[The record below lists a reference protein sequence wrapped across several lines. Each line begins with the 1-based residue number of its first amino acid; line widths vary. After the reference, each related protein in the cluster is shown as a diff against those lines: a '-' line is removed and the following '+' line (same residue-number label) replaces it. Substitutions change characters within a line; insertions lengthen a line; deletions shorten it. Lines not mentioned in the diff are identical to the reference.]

1 MDRRVGGY
9 GLFSDFAVVFV
20 RRGIKGKL
28 MRDKKQQ
35 PEIVVLKFGSS
46 VLRTEKDLPRA
57 VHEIYRLWR
66 SGAQVLAVVS
76 AFRNI
81 TNELLKRAEA
91 VSEQPDASALAS
103 LLATGEATASAML
116 CIALGK
122 AGIPAKVLD
131 PAQAGLRTEG
141 EALDADLLAVDV
153 VRLKRELR
161 QAVVVL
167 PGFVGR
173 CEDGYTT
180 VLGRGGSDF
189 TAVFLAT
196 ELDGRCVLVKDVDG
210 LYASDPAIPGAHRLR
225 FAETTYETA
234 LEIGTKLVQPK
245 AVRHAESR
253 SMRFFVTAI
262 GATDE
267 TVVGSHSNRL
277 ADSANS
283 TPLRVALLGCGTVGG
298 GVYQRL
304 AALPDLFTVTGVGT
318 RTASRAQAAGV
329 PEELI
334 TSDLESLVE
343 SDCDVVVE
351 LVGGTTYAATLARAA
366 LRSGHHVVTAN
377 KAMMAVEGEQLLSLA
392 AARGFTLRYSA
403 AVGGALPALERI
415 GRARSDGPIRAF
427 SGVLNG
433 TTNFVLDKLAEGKDF
448 ASAVTAAQ
456 EAGYAEAD
464 PHFDLNGTD
473 AAQKLILLAR
483 LAFGICLPFTEVD
496 REGIDQI
503 DPQLIRKAHNEGQ
516 TVRLVATCRQ
526 EVDGLKASVK
536 PFVLPLSHP
545 FASVNDVENR
555 LIIEPVVGTPYVVSG
570 KGAGRWPTAESVVA
584 DLLDIKRELQQAQA
598 IEVFEETAECVA

>member
-1 MDRRVGGY
+1 
-9 GLFSDFAVVFV
+9 
-20 RRGIKGKL
+20 
-28 MRDKKQQ
+28 MRDKKTD
-35 PEIVVLKFGSS
+35 IVVLKFGSS
-46 VLRTEKDLPRA
+46 VLRSEKDLPRA
-57 VHEIYRLWR
+57 VHEIYRAWR
-66 SGAQVLAVVS
+66 GGAQVLAVVS
-76 AFRNI
+76 AFRNA
-81 TNELLKRAEA
+81 TDELLKRAENI
-91 VSEQPDASALAS
+91 SEQPDESGLAA

-122 AGIPAKVLD
+122 AGIPAKILD

-141 EALDADLLAVDV
+141 GTLDGELIAVDV

-161 QAVVVL
+161 QAVVVM

-173 CEDGYTT
+173 CENGYTT
-180 VLGRGGSDF
+180 LLGRGGSDF

-196 ELDGRCVLVKDVDG
+196 ELDARCVLVKDVDG
-210 LYASDPAIPGAHRLR
+210 IYASDPAKAGAHRLR
-225 FAETTYETA
+225 FAEATYETA
-234 LEIGTKLVQPK
+234 LDIGTKVVQPK
-245 AVRHAESR
+245 AVRHAASR
-253 SMRFFVTAI
+253 SLRFVVTAI

-267 TVVGSHSNRL
+267 TVIGSHTNRI
-277 ADSANS
+277 ADSASN

-304 AALPDLFTVTGVGT
+304 AGLPDLFTVTGVGT

-334 TSDLESLVE
+334 TSDLERLVE
-343 SDCDVVVE
+343 SECDVVVE
-351 LVGGTTYAATLARAA
+351 LLGGTTHAATLTRAA

-377 KAMMAVEGEQLLSLA
+377 KAMMAAEGEQLLSLA
-392 AARGFTLRYSA
+392 AAYGVTLRYSA

-415 GRARSDGPIRAF
+415 DQARSDGPIRSF

-433 TTNFVLDKLAEGKDF
+433 TTNFVLDQLAAGKDF
-448 ASAVTAAQ
+448 ASAVAAAQ
-456 EAGYAEAD
+456 QAGYAEAN

-483 LAFGICLPFTEVD
+483 QAFGVCLPLAAVD

-503 DPQLIRKAHNEGQ
+503 DPQLLRKARGEGQ
-516 TVRLVATCRQ
+516 TVRLVASCRQ
-526 EVDGLKASVK
+526 EADGLKASVK
-536 PFVLPLSHP
+536 PQLLSLSHT

-555 LIIEPVVGTPYVVSG
+555 LMIEPVAGIPYVVSG

-584 DLLDIKRELQQAQA
+584 DLLDIKRELQQAHA
-598 IEVFEETAECVA
+598 IEDFEDSAECVA

>member
-1 MDRRVGGY
+1 
-9 GLFSDFAVVFV
+9 
-20 RRGIKGKL
+20 
-28 MRDKKQQ
+28 MRDKNEQ

-46 VLRTEKDLPRA
+46 VLRTEKELPRA

-76 AFRNI
+76 AFRNA
-81 TNELLKRAEA
+81 TDELLKRAEA
-91 VSEQPDASALAS
+91 VSEKPDASPLAA

-122 AGIPAKVLD
+122 AGIPAKMLD

-141 EALDADLLAVDV
+141 GALDAHLMAVDV
-153 VRLKRELR
+153 VRLKRELS

-173 CEDGYTT
+173 CENGDTT

-196 ELDGRCVLVKDVDG
+196 ELDARCVLVKDVDG
-210 LYASDPAIPGAHRLR
+210 LYASDPAIQGSDRLR

-234 LEIGTKLVQPK
+234 LEIGTKVVQPK
-245 AVRHAESR
+245 AVRHAASR
-253 SMRFFVTAI
+253 ALRFAVTAI

-267 TVVGSHSNRL
+267 TVIGCHRDRL
-277 ADSANS
+277 ADSAIN

-304 AALPDLFTVTGVGT
+304 AAQPDLFTVTGVGT

-329 PEELI
+329 PDELI
-334 TSDLESLVE
+334 TSDLENLVE
-343 SDCDVVVE
+343 GDCDVVVE
-351 LVGGTTYAATLARAA
+351 LLGGTTDAATLTRTA

-377 KAMMAVEGEQLLSLA
+377 KAMMAADGELLLSLA
-392 AARGFTLRYSA
+392 DAYGVTLRYSA

-415 GRARSDGPIRAF
+415 DQARNNGPIRSF

-433 TTNFVLDKLAEGKDF
+433 TTNFILDQLAEGKDF
-448 ASAVTAAQ
+448 AGAVAAAQ
-456 EAGYAEAD
+456 EAGYAEANPD
-464 PHFDLNGTD
+464 FDLNGTD

-483 LAFGICLPFTEVD
+483 QAFGVCLPLAEVE

-503 DPQLIRKAHNEGQ
+503 DPELPRKAQDEGQ
-516 TVRLVATCRQ
+516 TVRLVASCRQ
-526 EVDGLKASVK
+526 EAEGLKASVK
-536 PFVLPLSHP
+536 PLMLSPSHP

-555 LIIEPVVGTPYVVSG
+555 LIIEPADGRPYVVSG

-584 DLLDIKRELQQAQA
+584 DLMELKRELQQAQA
-598 IEVFEETAECVA
+598 LEEFEDSTEAWAEKVGPATATSPQPQDTYTWS

>member
-1 MDRRVGGY
+1 
-9 GLFSDFAVVFV
+9 
-20 RRGIKGKL
+20 
-28 MRDKKQQ
+28 MRDKKEQT
-35 PEIVVLKFGSS
+35 EIVVLKFGSS
-46 VLRTEKDLPRA
+46 ILRSEKDLPRA
-57 VHEIYRLWR
+57 VHEIYRAWR
-66 SGAQVLAVVS
+66 GGAQVLAVVS
-76 AFRNI
+76 AFRN
-81 TNELLKRAEA
+81 TTDELLRRSAS
-91 VSEQPDASALAS
+91 VSEHPEASPLAA
-103 LLATGEATASAML
+103 LLATGEATAAAML
-116 CIALGK
+116 CLALGK
-122 AGIPAKVLD
+122 AGIPAKMLD

-141 EALDADLLAVDV
+141 GTLDADLIAIDV

-161 QAVVVL
+161 EAVVVL

-173 CEDGYTT
+173 CENGYTT
-180 VLGRGGSDF
+180 LLGRGGSDF

-196 ELDGRCVLVKDVDG
+196 ELDARCVLLKDVDG
-210 LYASDPAIPGAHRLR
+210 LYASDPAVPRIRRLR

-234 LEIGTKLVQPK
+234 LDIGTQLVQPK
-245 AVRHAESR
+245 ALRLAASR
-253 SMRFFVTAI
+253 GLRFVVTAI
-262 GATDE
+262 GATNE
-267 TVVGSHSNRL
+267 TVVGCHSNRL

-318 RTASRAQAAGV
+318 RNATRAHAAGV

-334 TSDLESLVE
+334 TCDLENLIE
-343 SDCDVVVE
+343 GKCDVVVE
-351 LVGGTTYAATLARAA
+351 LVGGTTYAATLTRAA

-377 KAMMAVEGEQLLSLA
+377 KALMAVEGEQLLSLA
-392 AARGFTLRYSA
+392 ATCGVTLRYSA

-415 GRARSDGPIRAF
+415 DRARSDGPIRSF

-433 TTNFVLDKLAEGKDF
+433 TTNFVLDQLAAGKDL
-448 ASAVTAAQ
+448 ASAVAAAQ
-456 EAGYAEAD
+456 KAGYAEAD

-483 LAFGICLPFTEVD
+483 HAFGVCLPLAAVE

-503 DPQLIRKAHNEGQ
+503 DPQLLRKAHDEGQ
-516 TVRLVATCRQ
+516 TVRLIASCRQ

-536 PFVLPLSHP
+536 PLMLSLSHT

-555 LIIEPVVGTPYVVSG
+555 LMIEPVTGTPYVVSG

-584 DLLDIKRELQQAQA
+584 DLLDIKRELQQAHA
-598 IEVFEETAECVA
+598 IEDFEDSKECVASVG